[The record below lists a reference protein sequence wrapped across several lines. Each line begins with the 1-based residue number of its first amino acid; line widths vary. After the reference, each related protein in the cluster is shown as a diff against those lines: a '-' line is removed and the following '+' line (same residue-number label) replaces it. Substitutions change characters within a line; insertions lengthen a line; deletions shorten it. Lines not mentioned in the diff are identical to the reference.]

1 MAGFLCSFCNQVMA
15 VDSSTKSTESVHFVS
30 YHPSRNYLNVVMYLC
45 PNCDEL
51 TIIAGDSDSFEGT
64 VMINPR
70 SHFKIYPDY
79 IPVAIRKDYEEACAI
94 IDLSPKAS
102 ATLARRCL
110 QGMIRDFWGIVKG
123 SLFEEINEL
132 QSHVPTQQWLA
143 IDALRKIGNIGAHME
158 KDINIIVD
166 VDPDEAHKLIRLIE
180 VLIDKWYIA
189 RNDEAALFSE
199 LTSMADNKKNPPV

>member
-1 MAGFLCSFCNQVMA
+1 MAGFLCSFCNQIMTVNYT
-15 VDSSTKSTESVHFVS
+15 TKSTIPVHFVNDGRA
-30 YHPSRNYLNVVMYLC
+30 RNYLNVVMHLC
-45 PNCDEL
+45 PNCGEM
-51 TIIAGDSDSFEGT
+51 TIFACESDAFEGT
-64 VMINPR
+64 VMINPQ

-79 IPVAIRKDYEEACAI
+79 VPVAIRKDYEEACSI

-132 QSHVPTQQWLA
+132 QSHVPAQQWLA

-199 LTSMADNKKNPPV
+199 LTSMADNKKNPPA